1 VIFAASSVGKD
12 KDETPFTQQSML
24 EKPLRLACL
33 DVVTFVMRNGQTTA
47 VLEEMLEPVT
57 RAFSRD
63 VAQALVNIRA
73 SDTAQARITELAEK
87 CNEGLLTP
95 DERAQYETYVNAV
108 DLISLLQAKARVWLA
123 RHAS

>member
-1 VIFAASSVGKD
+1 MTPKNHFA
-12 KDETPFTQQSML
+12 L
-24 EKPLRLACL
+24 
-33 DVVTFVMRNGQTTA
+33 VVKMWYYRRVENGERTA

-63 VAQALVNIRA
+63 VAQALVNIKA
-73 SDTAQARITELAEK
+73 SDAAQARIAELAEK
-87 CNEGLLTP
+87 CSEGSLTP

-123 RHAS
+123 GHAS

>member
-1 VIFAASSVGKD
+1 M
-12 KDETPFTQQSML
+12 Q
-24 EKPLRLACL
+24 
-33 DVVTFVMRNGQTTA
+33 NGQATA

-73 SDTAQARITELAEK
+73 SDAAQARIAELAEK
-87 CNEGLLTP
+87 CNEGSLTP

-123 RHAS
+123 HHAS